1 MKVDKKKKPFISAR
15 VAVKHTIKQCHRLP
29 VYHTPEYASL
39 CRVYQVIYHFEQ
51 NYGFHC
57 LNLQQT

>member
-1 MKVDKKKKPFISAR
+1 MPFISAR
-15 VAVKHTIKQCHRLP
+15 VAVKHTIKQCHWLP

>member
-1 MKVDKKKKPFISAR
+1 MRFISAR
-15 VAVKHTIKQCHRLP
+15 VAVKHTIKQCYRLP

-39 CRVYQVIYHFEQ
+39 GRVYQVIHVYHFEQ